1 MKIWINRAGQ
11 NLGTYT
17 LEEVQ
22 RGLDQGQFV
31 ATDLVWQ
38 EGMESWKPLSEFPGV
53 RIPAAPI
60 EPATPVYPTP
70 PTSDAIVPSVSR
82 PDVAPAWE
90 RRPEVKLFPAFFMTI
105 RDVLFEPHL
114 TFPRMP
120 VDGRLMPPTTFVL
133 MLQLTVGLISFVIW
147 IALQMVQLPYYT
159 QALERSEEFRNLNFP
174 LWSLTILI
182 PGAFILGIALWLG
195 FNFLMAGIHHLV
207 LMLLGG
213 ANKGYN
219 ATYKVIC
226 YSYSAQVFNL
236 IPFCGGFAVIPFFF
250 VASII
255 GLSKVHGTEGW
266 KAAVA
271 MLAPYILCCLMV
283 GGLYAGVFAM
293 IFSQAQRS

>member
-31 ATDLVWQ
+31 ATDLAWQ
-38 EGMESWKPLSEFPGV
+38 EGMPSWKPLSEFPGV
-53 RIPAAPI
+53 RIPSV
-60 EPATPVYPTP
+60 PAEQPPSYPVP
-70 PTSDAIVPSVSR
+70 PPAEAVTAEVVR
-82 PDVAPAWE
+82 PDVMPAWE
-90 RRPEVKLFPAFFMTI
+90 RRPQVKLFPAFFMTI
-105 RDVLFEPHL
+105 RDVLFEPHH

-120 VDGRLMPPTTFVL
+120 VDGRLGPPTMFVV
-133 MLQLTVGLISFVIW
+133 MLLLTVGLISTIVS
-147 IALQMVQLPYYT
+147 AM
-159 QALERSEEFRNLNFP
+159 LEFPSLSQTWARSEELRNITFP
-174 LWSLTILI
+174 IWSIVI
-182 PGAFILGIALWLG
+182 AFPFVYVLSVGISLG
-195 FNFLMAGIHHLV
+195 FNFLMAGIHHLI

-213 ANKGYN
+213 ANKGYD

-236 IPFCGGFAVIPFFF
+236 IWCAPAALVFYFI
-250 VASII
+250 ASII

-271 MLAPYILCCLMV
+271 MLTPFILCCLLAV
-283 GGLYAGVFAM
+283 GCLVGVSVIAA
-293 IFSQAQRS
+293 SHGQNS

>member
-31 ATDLVWQ
+31 ATDLAWQ

-53 RIPAAPI
+53 RIPAAPV
-60 EPATPVYPTP
+60 EPVAPAYPTP
-70 PTSDAIVPSVSR
+70 PSGDAIVPSVTR

-90 RRPEVKLFPAFFMTI
+90 RRPAVKLFPAFFMTI

-120 VDGRLMPPTTFVL
+120 VDGRLGPPTLFLV
-133 MLQLTVGLISFVIW
+133 MLQLTVGLISF
-147 IALQMVQLPYYT
+147 ALGMIVEIPYYS
-159 QALERSEEFRNLNFP
+159 QSFSRYEELRNISFP
-174 LWSLTILI
+174 VWMLVILI
-182 PGAFILGIALWLG
+182 PIGYLLLVAVVLA
-195 FNFLMAGIHHLV
+195 FNFLTVGIHHLV

-213 ANKGYN
+213 ANKGYD
-219 ATYKVIC
+219 ATYKVVC
-226 YSYSAQVFNL
+226 YSYSAQAFGL
-236 IPFCGGFAVIPFFF
+236 IPVCGFVAVYAFYFI
-250 VASII
+250 ASII

-271 MLAPYILCCLMV
+271 MLAPYILCCLMI
-283 GGLYAGVFAM
+283 GGLCIGIAAM
-293 IFSQAQRS
+293 ASHAEQS

>member
-17 LEEVQ
+17 IEEVQ

-31 ATDLVWQ
+31 ATDLAWQ
-38 EGMESWKPLSEFPGV
+38 EGMESWKPLSEFPSL
-53 RIPAAPI
+53 RIPAAPT
-60 EPATPVYPTP
+60 EQPPLYPAP
-70 PTSDAIVPSVSR
+70 PTSEAVTTEVVR

-90 RRPEVKLFPAFFMTI
+90 RRPQVKLFPAFFMTI

-120 VDGRLMPPTTFVL
+120 VDGRLMRPTTFVL
-133 MLQLTVGLISFVIW
+133 MMQLTVGLICTIMSVM
-147 IALQMVQLPYYT
+147 LQLPSLT
-159 QALERSEEFRNLNFP
+159 QTFSRTEEFRNL
-174 LWSLTILI
+174 SLPIGLMIVLI
-182 PGAFILGIALWLG
+182 PLGYILSVAIALG
-195 FNFLMAGIHHLV
+195 FNFVIVGIHHLV

-213 ANKGYN
+213 ANKGYD

-226 YSYSAQVFNL
+226 YSYAAQVFNL
-236 IPFCGGFAVIPFFF
+236 IFCSPAALVFYFIAT
-250 VASII
+250 II

-271 MLAPYILCCLMV
+271 MLAPLILCCIV
-283 GGLYAGVFAM
+283 IFGAVFGITM
-293 IFSQAQRS
+293 MLESQTQHS

>member
-17 LEEVQ
+17 IEEVQ

-31 ATDLVWQ
+31 ATDLAWQ

-53 RIPAAPI
+53 RIPAAPV
-60 EPATPVYPTP
+60 EPAAPAYPTP
-70 PTSDAIVPSVSR
+70 PPSEAIVPSASR

-90 RRPEVKLFPAFFMTI
+90 RRPGVKLFPAFFMTI

-120 VDGRLMPPTTFVL
+120 VDGRLAPPTTFLL
-133 MLQLTVGLISFVIW
+133 MLQLTVGLISF
-147 IALQMVQLPYYT
+147 ALGMIVEVPYYSQT
-159 QALERSEEFRNLNFP
+159 WSRSEELRNINFP
-174 LWSLTILI
+174 IWMLVILI
-182 PGAFILGIALWLG
+182 PIGYVLLVAVGLA
-195 FNFLMAGIHHLV
+195 FNFLMVGIHHGV

-213 ANKGYN
+213 ANKGYD
-219 ATYKVIC
+219 ATYKVVC
-226 YSYSAQVFNL
+226 YSYSAHAFGL
-236 IPFCGGFAVIPFFF
+236 IPFCGSIASIVFYF

-271 MLAPYILCCLMV
+271 MLAPYLLCCLMI
-283 GGLYAGVFAM
+283 GGLAIGIIAM
-293 IFSQAQRS
+293 ASHAQQS

>member
-31 ATDLVWQ
+31 ATDLAWQ
-38 EGMESWKPLSEFPGV
+38 EGMPSWKPLSEFPGV
-53 RIPAAPI
+53 RIPAVPAEQPASYPAPAPP
-60 EPATPVYPTP
+60 PAEAVTTEV
-70 PTSDAIVPSVSR
+70 VR
-82 PDVAPAWE
+82 PDVMPAWE
-90 RRPEVKLFPAFFMTI
+90 RRPQVKLFPAFFMTI
-105 RDVLFEPHL
+105 RDVLFEPHH

-120 VDGRLMPPTTFVL
+120 VDGRLGPPTMFVL
-133 MLQLTVGLISFVIW
+133 MLQLTAGLISTIVSVMLEFPS
-147 IALQMVQLPYYT
+147 LT
-159 QALERSEEFRNLNFP
+159 QTWARSEELRNITLPVWLIVIAFP
-174 LWSLTILI
+174 FVYVLSV
-182 PGAFILGIALWLG
+182 GISLG
-195 FNFLMAGIHHLV
+195 FNFLVAGIHHLV

-213 ANKGYN
+213 ANKGYD

-236 IPFCGGFAVIPFFF
+236 IWCAPAALVFYFI
-250 VASII
+250 ASII

-271 MLAPYILCCLMV
+271 MLAPVILCCLLVV
-283 GGLYAGVFAM
+283 GGLIGVSMIAAGHGQQ
-293 IFSQAQRS
+293 S